1 MIAVL
6 DVFGSLTGLLL
17 APLVVGLVRGKD
29 RIIPLPIDDD
39 SDKDI
44 SGIRCPACKWRPSRT
59 DTWACNPGCGEVWNT
74 FATRGECPGC
84 QRRWVNTQ
92 CTRCGVWSEHDAWYE
107 RPPDKS

>member
-1 MIAVL
+1 ML
-6 DVFGSLTGLLL
+6 DALGTLTGLLL

-39 SDKDI
+39 IDKDF
-44 SGIRCPACKWRPSRT
+44 SGVRCPACKWRPSRT

-92 CTRCGVWSEHDAWYE
+92 CTRCGVWSEHDLWYE
-107 RPPDKS
+107 RPPEKP

>member
-1 MIAVL
+1 VIAVL
-6 DVFGSLTGLLL
+6 DVLGSLTGLLL

-39 SDKDI
+39 VDKDI

-59 DTWACNPGCGEVWNT
+59 DTWTCNPGCGEVWNT

>member
-1 MIAVL
+1 ML
-6 DVFGSLTGLLL
+6 DVIGSLPGLLL

-29 RIIPLPIDDD
+29 RIIPLPVDDD
-39 SDKDI
+39 IDKDF
-44 SGIRCPACKWRPSRT
+44 SGVRCPACKWRPSRT

-107 RPPDKS
+107 RPEKP